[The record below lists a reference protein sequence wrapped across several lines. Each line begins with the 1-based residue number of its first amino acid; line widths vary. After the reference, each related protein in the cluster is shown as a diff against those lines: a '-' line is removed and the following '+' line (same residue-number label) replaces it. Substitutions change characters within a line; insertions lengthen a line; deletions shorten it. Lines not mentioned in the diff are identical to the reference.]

1 MSFATTKNNQD
12 QTSILVLGATG
23 ATGLAC
29 IEKLAE
35 QTPRPSIHAFCRNTT
50 KLDSKTS
57 ALCKSVFQGDARKSS
72 DIARALRQTNSN
84 WVLVAV
90 GHGHDLS
97 SKNDIRT
104 LSGKAISNVLQSDPA
119 FEHVRIMV
127 VSSNGAGRSK
137 IVVGMGIG
145 SLISFHLR
153 HVLKDHTGQE
163 TAFEQLKDRAIVVRP
178 TSLTSDAPTGKLVEF
193 GDTVK
198 GPSIQTDRADL
209 AEWVAEAIASGKDP
223 CVVNLTGVKKQ

>member
-1 MSFATTKNNQD
+1 MSFIPTNSKEQA
-12 QTSILVLGATG
+12 SILVLGATG

-29 IEKLAE
+29 IEKLAK
-35 QTPRPSIHAFCRNTT
+35 QTPRPTIHAFCRNKT

-72 DIARALRQTNSN
+72 DIARALRQTNAN

-90 GHGHDLS
+90 GQGNDLS

-104 LSGKAISNVLQSDPA
+104 LSAKAIADALRSNPSLES
-119 FEHVRIMV
+119 VRIVV

-137 IVVGMGIG
+137 IVVGMGLG

-163 TAFEQLKDRAIVVRP
+163 AALAALQDRTIVVRP

-198 GPSIQTDRADL
+198 GPSIHTDRADL
-209 AEWVAEAIASGKDP
+209 AEWVAAAIVSDMEP